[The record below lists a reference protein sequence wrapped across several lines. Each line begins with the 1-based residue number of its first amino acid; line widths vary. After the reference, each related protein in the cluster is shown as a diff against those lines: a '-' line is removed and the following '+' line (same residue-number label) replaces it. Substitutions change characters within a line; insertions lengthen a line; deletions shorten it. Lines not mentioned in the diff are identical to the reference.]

1 MNNTKS
7 NGLVGENALQKSVGV
22 KAKNDL
28 LAAKNL
34 HKKFISLGNQR
45 NKITHELILLIPEI
59 YKKEIYKSYGCANIY
74 EYA

>member
-1 MNNTKS
+1 MYNKKS
-7 NGLVGENALQKSVGV
+7 NGLVEENALQGSNGLVENTLQKSAGV

-45 NKITHELILLIPEI
+45 NKITHELILL
-59 YKKEIYKSYGCANIY
+59 
-74 EYA
+74 

>member
-1 MNNTKS
+1 MYDKKS
-7 NGLVGENALQKSVGV
+7 NGLVGKNTLQKSAGLVENTLQKSAGV

-59 YKKEIYKSYGCANIY
+59 YKK
-74 EYA
+74 

>member
-1 MNNTKS
+1 MYNKKS
-7 NGLVGENALQKSVGV
+7 NGLVGKNTLQESAGV

-59 YKKEIYKSYGCANIY
+59 YKKEIYKS
-74 EYA
+74 